1 MGWRFR
7 KRIKILP
14 GIHINIS
21 KSGISAN
28 VGIKG
33 ASVTFG
39 SNGTYV
45 NTGFPG
51 TGLYRRDR
59 ISNRSNNFGT
69 ATISDENNLEGS
81 DIQRN
86 VSNSLKKQEIQI
98 PTFKPQYYIVYF
110 VAFIMPILG
119 LILYGSCGWWMFFC
133 CLFVDFVQ
141 FICWAP
147 IVNYNVCTYYEKE
160 LDNNAIIN
168 NSNILKKE
176 FFGHVIRFVLSSIL
190 VFLNLFP
197 LFAMNEKFIA
207 FYDNVIH
214 VTSGFGYFWQEKY
227 SGGLL
232 VYLMIVIMELLWVG
246 VVIMEFDLAKKF
258 ININKQ
264 KKQLNENLFEKG
276 QNDDSITNS
285 AELSNKH
292 EEPYKESPSRIS
304 FKEPEKLKRGKTI
317 TPNVECVDKN
327 KTDNDKSDL
336 EPYDPKRE
344 LLSYQYPSFDLLKK
358 YEDDG
363 KPFINIDEQRQN
375 KNRIVQ
381 VLRNFGITVDTIK
394 SIIGPTVTLYEITLA
409 PGVKTSKMIGLEDD
423 LSLALCANKVRLII
437 PIPGR
442 GTIGIEVSD
451 NNRKTLSIKKVL
463 STRSFL
469 ESTKSLPVVLGKT
482 ITNELFMV
490 DLVNMP
496 HLLISGS
503 TGQGKSVLLHV
514 IIASLLYKKHPAEL
528 KFVLMDSKGIEFGL
542 YHPLANTFLA
552 ALPGKDP
559 IITNCGDAI
568 ETLKSLCIEMNYRG
582 KLLQDAKVVSIDQYN
597 EKFTNLQLNP
607 DNGHLYLPYIVVII
621 DEYSDWLLSAEEEME
636 TYISQLTKF
645 GRAVGIHLI
654 ISTQRPTN
662 DIITGRI
669 KTNFPARISF
679 RVPEKIDSDVILD
692 CEGAEELLNN
702 GDMLYKA
709 GKTIDLK
716 RIQCPFIDT
725 PEIIAINN
733 AISSQRGYNRP
744 FELPDTFYYKKE
756 YDDGVAE
763 DIENLDSLFGEAAR
777 VIINSQ
783 QGSISLIQRKFS
795 ISYNRA
801 VRLMDQLE
809 KAGVVGAAYG
819 SMPREVLI
827 KDEKT
832 LQSLINT
839 LGAN

>member
-21 KSGISAN
+21 KSGISTN

-59 ISNRSNNFGT
+59 ISNRSNNYGT

-81 DIQRN
+81 DIQRS

-358 YEDDG
+358 YEDD
-363 KPFINIDEQRQN
+363 KPFIDMDEQRQN
-375 KNRIVQ
+375 KERIVQ
-381 VLRNFGITVDTIK
+381 VLRSFGITVDSIK
-394 SIIGPTVTLYEITLA
+394 ATIGPTITLYEITLA
-409 PGVKTSKMIGLEDD
+409 PGIRSSRMIGLEDD
-423 LSLALCANKVRLII
+423 LSLALCARRVRIII

-442 GTIGIEVSD
+442 GTIGVEVSD
-451 NNRKTLSIKKVL
+451 NNRKTLSIESVL
-463 STRSFL
+463 NKCGFQETIMR
-469 ESTKSLPVVLGKT
+469 LPLVLGKT

-514 IIASLLYKKHPAEL
+514 IIESLLYKKHPAEL
-528 KFVLMDSKGIEFGL
+528 KFVLMDSKGIELGL
-542 YHPLANTFLA
+542 YRPLVNTFLA
-552 ALPGKDP
+552 ALPDKDP
-559 IITNCGDAI
+559 IVTNCRDAI
-568 ETLKSLCIEMNYRG
+568 ETLQSLCIEMKYRG
-582 KLLQDAKVVSIDQYN
+582 ILLQDAKVVSIDQYN
-597 EKFTNLQLNP
+597 EKFTNRQLNP
-607 DNGHLYLPYIVVII
+607 NNGHLYLPYIVIII
-621 DEYSDWLLSAEEEME
+621 DEYSDWLMSAEEEME

-645 GRAVGIHLI
+645 GRAIGIHLI

-662 DIITGRI
+662 DIITGKI
-669 KTNFPARISF
+669 KSNFPARISF

-692 CEGAEELLNN
+692 CEGAEELLDN

-725 PEIIAINN
+725 QEIIAINN
-733 AISSQRGYNRP
+733 AISSQQGYNGP
-744 FELPDTFYYKKE
+744 FELPDPFYSKE
-756 YDDGVAE
+756 ESYSGGAE
-763 DIENLDSLFGEAAR
+763 DIGNLDPLFGEAAR
-777 VIINSQ
+777 VIINTQ
-783 QGSISLIQRKFS
+783 QGSTSLIQRKFS
-795 ISYNRA
+795 IGYNRA
-801 VRLMDQLE
+801 GRLMDQLE
-809 KAGVVGAAYG
+809 KAGVVGAAHG
-819 SMPREVLI
+819 SKPRDVLI
-827 KDEKT
+827 QDEET